1 VWKAVERKV
10 FMTYQT
16 AKARFEAIDSVL
28 TAVRDKETAIL
39 TTHINADGD
48 GCGSEI
54 ALAAWLRAEG
64 TEAFIVNPT
73 PFPQSLKFLVPDDSW
88 VVDATSAQAQELCDG
103 ADVAVVL
110 DTGEIPRIGRVRRLI
125 DGLPTVVIDHH
136 PTGDRGIEGLSLR
149 DTNASPTGELVFDV
163 IHRAGGPWS
172 ASGDLGMYVAILT
185 DTGSF
190 RFSNTTATCLQIAAE
205 LVGRGVSPD
214 EIYRRIYGDIPRR
227 RFHLLES
234 ALAFLEV
241 DEEGGVAWMT
251 VPADQ
256 FDALGA
262 TADDL
267 EGMVDYPR
275 DVAGVEVGLLFRQI
289 PRKGIKVSFRSNGAV
304 NVNVLARR
312 FGGGGHV
319 KAAGALIEGRMEQ
332 VRDDVTHA
340 TREAVELSRLGL

>member
-1 VWKAVERKV
+1 MR
-10 FMTYQT
+10 
-16 AKARFEAIDSVL
+16 
-28 TAVRDKETAIL
+28 
-39 TTHINADGD
+39 
-48 GCGSEI
+48 
-54 ALAAWLRAEG
+54 
-64 TEAFIVNPT
+64 P
-73 PFPQSLKFLVPDDSW
+73 
-88 VVDATSAQAQELCDG
+88 
-103 ADVAVVL
+103 
-110 DTGEIPRIGRVRRLI
+110 LI

-136 PTGDRGIEGLSLR
+136 PPGDRAIEGLSFR
-149 DTNASPTGELVFDV
+149 DANACATGELVFDL

-172 ASGDLGMYVAILT
+172 SIGDLAMYVAIMT

-190 RFSNTTATCLQIAAE
+190 RFSNTHPTSFRIAAE

-214 EIYRRIYGDIPRR
+214 ETYRRIYGAVPRR

-241 DEEGGVAWMT
+241 DEEAGVAWMT

-262 TADDL
+262 IPDDL

-275 DVAGVEVGLLFRQI
+275 SVEGVEVGLLFRQI

-319 KAAGALIEGRMEQ
+319 RAAGALIEGKMDQ
-332 VRDDVTHA
+332 VRKDVTHA
-340 TREAVELSRLGL
+340 TREAVELSRSAQ

>member
-1 VWKAVERKV
+1 
-10 FMTYQT
+10 MHQT
-16 AKARFEAIDSVL
+16 GKARFEAIDSVL
-28 TAVRDKETAIL
+28 TALSGKETAVL

-54 ALAAWLRAEG
+54 ALAAWLRALG

-73 PFPQSLKFLVPDDSW
+73 PVPQSFRFLVPDESW
-88 VVDATSAQAQELCDG
+88 VVDATSAEAQELCDG
-103 ADVAVVL
+103 ADVVVVL
-110 DTGEIPRIGRVRRLI
+110 DTGEVPRIGRVRPLI

-136 PTGDRGIEGLSLR
+136 PPGDRPIEGVSLR
-149 DTNASPTGELVFDV
+149 DSSACATGELVFDL
-163 IHRAGGPWS
+163 IHRAGGPWPEI
-172 ASGDLGMYVAILT
+172 ADLGIYVAIMT

-190 RFSNTTATCLQIAAE
+190 RFSNTTSASLQIAAE

-214 EIYRRIYGDIPRR
+214 ETYRQIYAVPRR

-234 ALAFLEV
+234 SLALLEV
-241 DEEGGVAWMT
+241 DEEAGVAWMT

-262 TADDL
+262 IPDDL

-275 DVAGVEVGLLFRQI
+275 SVEGVEVGLLFRQI

-304 NVNVLARR
+304 NVNTLARQ
-312 FGGGGHV
+312 FGGGGHIR
-319 KAAGALIEGRMEQ
+319 AAGALIEGRIDQ
-332 VRDDVTHA
+332 VRQDVTHA
-340 TREAVELSRLGL
+340 TREAVELSRSGH

>member
-1 VWKAVERKV
+1 
-10 FMTYQT
+10 MTYQT
-16 AKARFEAIDSVL
+16 AEAKFEAIDSVL
-28 TAVRDKETAIL
+28 TALSGKETAVL

-54 ALAAWLRAEG
+54 ALAAWLRELG

-73 PFPQSLKFLVPDDSW
+73 PMPQSCQFLVPDESW
-88 VVDATSAQAQELCDG
+88 VVDSTSAEAQDLCDG
-103 ADVAVVL
+103 ADIAVVL
-110 DTGEIPRIGRVRRLI
+110 DTGEVPRIGRVRPLI

-136 PTGDRGIEGLSLR
+136 PPGDRPIEGVSFR
-149 DTNASPTGELVFDV
+149 DANACATGELVFDV
-163 IHRAGGPWS
+163 IQRAGGPWP
-172 ASGDLGMYVAILT
+172 AIADLAMYVAIMT

-190 RFSNTTATCLQIAAE
+190 RFSNTTPTSLRIAAE

-214 EIYRRIYGDIPRR
+214 ETYRRIYGAVPRR

-234 ALAFLEV
+234 SLALLEV
-241 DEEGGVAWMT
+241 DEEAGVAWMT
-251 VPADQ
+251 VPAEQ

-262 TADDL
+262 IADDL

-275 DVAGVEVGLLFRQI
+275 SVEGVEVGLLFRQI

-304 NVNVLARR
+304 NVNTLARR

-319 KAAGALIEGRMEQ
+319 RAAGALIEGQMDQ
-332 VRDDVTHA
+332 VRQDVTRA
-340 TREAVELSRLGL
+340 TREAVELSRSGQ

>member
-1 VWKAVERKV
+1 
-10 FMTYQT
+10 MTYQT
-16 AKARFEAIDSVL
+16 AEARFEAIDAVL
-28 TAVRDKETAIL
+28 TALREKETAVL

-54 ALAAWLRAEG
+54 ALAAWLREEG

-73 PFPQSLKFLVPDDSW
+73 PLPQSYRFLVPDDSW
-88 VVDATSAQAQELCDG
+88 VVDATSAEAQELCDG
-103 ADVAVVL
+103 ADIAVVL
-110 DTGEIPRIGRVRRLI
+110 DTGEVPRIGRVRRLI

-136 PTGDRGIEGLSLR
+136 PSGDRPIEGVSFR
-149 DTNASPTGELVFDV
+149 DSGASATGELVFDL

-172 ASGDLGMYVAILT
+172 AMGDLGMYVAILT

-190 RFSNTTATCLQIAAE
+190 RFSNTTTTSFRIAAE
-205 LVGRGVSPD
+205 LVDRGVSPD
-214 EIYRRIYGDIPRR
+214 ETYRRIYGAVPRR

-234 ALAFLEV
+234 ALALLEV

-262 TADDL
+262 IADDL

-275 DVAGVEVGLLFRQI
+275 SVEGVEVGLLFRQI
-289 PRKGIKVSFRSNGAV
+289 PQKGIKVSFRSNGAV
-304 NVNVLARR
+304 NVNALARR

-319 KAAGALIEGRMEQ
+319 RAAGALIEGRMDQ
-332 VRDDVTHA
+332 VRQDVTHA
-340 TREAVELSRLGL
+340 TREAVELSRSGQ

>member
-1 VWKAVERKV
+1 
-10 FMTYQT
+10 MTYQT
-16 AKARFEAIDSVL
+16 GEARFEAIDSVL
-28 TAVRDKETAIL
+28 TALSGKETAVL

-54 ALAAWLRAEG
+54 ALAAWLRELG

-73 PFPQSLKFLVPDDSW
+73 PVPQSFRFLVPDESW
-88 VVDATSAQAQELCDG
+88 VVDATSAEAQELCDG

-110 DTGEIPRIGRVRRLI
+110 DTGEVPRIGRVRPLI

-136 PTGDRGIEGLSLR
+136 PPGDRPIEGVSLR
-149 DTNASPTGELVFDV
+149 DSSASATGELVFDL
-163 IHRAGGPWS
+163 IHRAGGPWPEI
-172 ASGDLGMYVAILT
+172 ADLAMYVAIMT

-190 RFSNTTATCLQIAAE
+190 RFSNTTPASLRIAAE
-205 LVGRGVSPD
+205 LVSRGVSPD
-214 EIYRRIYGDIPRR
+214 ETYRRIYTASRR
-227 RFHLLES
+227 QWHLLES
-234 ALAFLEV
+234 SLALLEV
-241 DEEGGVAWMT
+241 DEEAGVAWMT

-262 TADDL
+262 IPDDL

-275 DVAGVEVGLLFRQI
+275 SVEGVEVGLLFRQI

-304 NVNVLARR
+304 NVNTLARR

-319 KAAGALIEGRMEQ
+319 RAAGALIEGQMDQ
-332 VRDDVTHA
+332 VRQDVTHA
-340 TREAVELSRLGL
+340 TREAVELSRLGH

>member
-1 VWKAVERKV
+1 
-10 FMTYQT
+10 MTHQT
-16 AKARFEAIDSVL
+16 GEARFGAVDSVL
-28 TAVRDKETAIL
+28 TALSGKETAVL

-54 ALAAWLRAEG
+54 ALAAWLRELG

-73 PFPQSLKFLVPDDSW
+73 PVPQSFRFLVPDESW
-88 VVDATSAQAQELCDG
+88 VVDATSAEAQELCDG

-110 DTGEIPRIGRVRRLI
+110 DTGEVSRIGRVRPLI

-136 PTGDRGIEGLSLR
+136 PAGDRPIEGVSLR
-149 DTNASPTGELVFDV
+149 DSSASATGELVFDL
-163 IHRAGGPWS
+163 IHRAGGPWPEI
-172 ASGDLGMYVAILT
+172 ADLGMYVAIMT

-190 RFSNTTATCLQIAAE
+190 RFSNTTATSLRIAAE

-214 EIYRRIYGDIPRR
+214 KTYRRIYGAVPRR
-227 RFHLLES
+227 RWHLLES
-234 ALAFLEV
+234 SLALLEV
-241 DEEGGVAWMT
+241 DEEAGVAWMT

-262 TADDL
+262 IPDDL

-275 DVAGVEVGLLFRQI
+275 SVEGVEVGLLFRQI

-304 NVNVLARR
+304 NVNALARR

-319 KAAGALIEGRMEQ
+319 RAAGALIEGRMDK
-332 VRDDVTHA
+332 VRQDVTHA
-340 TREAVELSRLGL
+340 TREAVELSRSGH

>member
-1 VWKAVERKV
+1 
-10 FMTYQT
+10 MTYQT
-16 AKARFEAIDSVL
+16 AESRFEAIDSVL
-28 TAVRDKETAIL
+28 RALSGKETAVL

-54 ALAAWLRAEG
+54 ALAAWLRELG

-73 PFPQSLKFLVPDDSW
+73 PVPQSFHFLIPDESW
-88 VVDATSAQAQELCDG
+88 VVDSTSAEAQELCDG
-103 ADVAVVL
+103 ADIAVVL
-110 DTGEIPRIGRVRRLI
+110 DTGEVPRIGRVRPLI
-125 DGLPTVVIDHH
+125 DGLQTVVIDHH
-136 PTGDRGIEGLSLR
+136 PPGDRPIEGVSFR
-149 DTNASPTGELVFDV
+149 DANACATGELVFDL
-163 IHRAGGPWS
+163 IHRAGGPWP
-172 ASGDLGMYVAILT
+172 AIADLAMYVAIMT

-190 RFSNTTATCLQIAAE
+190 RFSNTNPASLRIAAE
-205 LVGRGVSPD
+205 LVDRGVSPD
-214 EIYRRIYGDIPRR
+214 ETWRRIYGAVPRR

-234 ALAFLEV
+234 SLAFLEV

-262 TADDL
+262 IADDL

-275 DVAGVEVGLLFRQI
+275 SVEGVEVGLLFRQI

-304 NVNVLARR
+304 NVNALARR

-319 KAAGALIEGRMEQ
+319 RAAGALIEGQMDQ
-332 VRDDVTHA
+332 VRQDVTHA
-340 TREAVELSRLGL
+340 TREAVELSRSGQ

>member
-1 VWKAVERKV
+1 
-10 FMTYQT
+10 MTYQT
-16 AKARFEAIDSVL
+16 AETRFEAIDSVL
-28 TAVRDKETAIL
+28 TALRGTETAIL
-39 TTHINADGD
+39 TTHINSDGD
-48 GCGSEI
+48 GCGSEV
-54 ALAAWLRAEG
+54 ALAAWLRELG

-73 PFPQSLKFLVPDDSW
+73 PVPQSFQFLIPDESW
-88 VVDATSAQAQELCDG
+88 VVDSTSPEAQELCDG

-110 DTGEIPRIGRVRRLI
+110 DTGEIPRIGRVRPLV

-136 PTGDRGIEGLSLR
+136 PPGDRPIEGVSFR
-149 DTNASPTGELVFDV
+149 DANACATGELVFDL
-163 IHRAGGPWS
+163 IHRAGGPWP
-172 ASGDLGMYVAILT
+172 AIADLAMYVAIMT

-190 RFSNTTATCLQIAAE
+190 RFSNTTASSLQIAAE

-214 EIYRRIYGDIPRR
+214 ETYRRIYGAVPRR

-234 ALAFLEV
+234 SLALLEV
-241 DEEGGVAWMT
+241 DEEAGVAWMT

-262 TADDL
+262 IADDL

-275 DVAGVEVGLLFRQI
+275 SVEGVEVGLLFRQI

-304 NVNVLARR
+304 NVNALARR

-319 KAAGALIEGRMEQ
+319 RAAGALIEGQMDQ
-332 VRDDVTHA
+332 VCHDVTHA
-340 TREAVELSRLGL
+340 PREAVELWRSGQ

>member
-1 VWKAVERKV
+1 
-10 FMTYQT
+10 MMHQT
-16 AKARFEAIDSVL
+16 GKARFEAIDSVL
-28 TAVRDKETAIL
+28 TALSGKETAVL

-54 ALAAWLRAEG
+54 ALAAWLRALG

-73 PFPQSLKFLVPDDSW
+73 PVPQSFRFLVPDESW
-88 VVDATSAQAQELCDG
+88 VVDATSAEAQELCDG

-110 DTGEIPRIGRVRRLI
+110 DTGEVPRIGRVRPLI

-136 PTGDRGIEGLSLR
+136 PPGDRPIKGVSLR
-149 DTNASPTGELVFDV
+149 DSSACATGELVFDL
-163 IHRAGGPWS
+163 IHRAGGPWPEI
-172 ASGDLGMYVAILT
+172 ADLGIYVAIMT

-190 RFSNTTATCLQIAAE
+190 RFSNTTSASLQIAAE

-214 EIYRRIYGDIPRR
+214 ETYRQIYAVPRR

-234 ALAFLEV
+234 SLALLEV
-241 DEEGGVAWMT
+241 DEEAGVAWMT

-262 TADDL
+262 IPDDL

-275 DVAGVEVGLLFRQI
+275 SVEGVEVGLLFRQI

-304 NVNVLARR
+304 NVNTLARQ
-312 FGGGGHV
+312 FGGGGHIR
-319 KAAGALIEGRMEQ
+319 AAGALIEGRMDQ
-332 VRDDVTHA
+332 VRQDVTHA
-340 TREAVELSRLGL
+340 TREAVELSRSGH

>member
-1 VWKAVERKV
+1 
-10 FMTYQT
+10 MTYQS
-16 AKARFEAIDSVL
+16 AEVRFEAIDSVL
-28 TAVRDKETAIL
+28 KALRGKETAVL

-54 ALAAWLRAEG
+54 ALAAWLREQG
-64 TEAFIVNPT
+64 TDAYIVNPT
-73 PFPQSLKFLVPDDSW
+73 PIPQSFRFLIPDQSW
-88 VVDATSAQAQELCDG
+88 VVDSTSPEAQELCDG

-110 DTGEIPRIGRVRRLI
+110 DTGEVPRIGRVRPLI

-136 PTGDRGIEGLSLR
+136 PPGDRPIEGLSFR
-149 DTNASPTGELVFDV
+149 DANACATGELVFDL

-172 ASGDLGMYVAILT
+172 SIGDLAMYVAIMT

-190 RFSNTTATCLQIAAE
+190 RFSNTHPTSFRIAAE

-214 EIYRRIYGDIPRR
+214 ETYRRIYGAVPRR

-241 DEEGGVAWMT
+241 YEEAGVAWMT

-262 TADDL
+262 IPDDL

-275 DVAGVEVGLLFRQI
+275 SVEGVEVGLLFRQI

-319 KAAGALIEGRMEQ
+319 RAAGALIEGKMDQ
-332 VRDDVTHA
+332 VRKDVTHA
-340 TREAVELSRLGL
+340 TREAVELSRSAQ

>member
-1 VWKAVERKV
+1 
-10 FMTYQT
+10 MTHQT
-16 AKARFEAIDSVL
+16 GEARFEAIDSVL
-28 TAVRDKETAIL
+28 KALRGKETAVL

-54 ALAAWLRAEG
+54 ALAAWLRALG

-73 PFPQSLKFLVPDDSW
+73 PVPQSFRFLVPDESW
-88 VVDATSAQAQELCDG
+88 VVDATSVEAQELCDG

-110 DTGEIPRIGRVRRLI
+110 DTGEVSRIGRVRPLI
-125 DGLPTVVIDHH
+125 DGLPTIVIDHH
-136 PTGDRGIEGLSLR
+136 PPGDRPIEGVSLR
-149 DTNASPTGELVFDV
+149 DSSASATGELVFDL
-163 IHRAGGPWS
+163 IHRAGGPWPEI
-172 ASGDLGMYVAILT
+172 ADLAMYVAIMT

-190 RFSNTTATCLQIAAE
+190 RFSNTTPASLRMAAE

-214 EIYRRIYGDIPRR
+214 ETYRRIYAASRR
-227 RFHLLES
+227 RWHLLES
-234 ALAFLEV
+234 SLALLEV
-241 DEEGGVAWMT
+241 DEEAGVAWMT

-262 TADDL
+262 IPDDI

-275 DVAGVEVGLLFRQI
+275 SVEGVEVGLLFRQI

-304 NVNVLARR
+304 NVNTLARR

-319 KAAGALIEGRMEQ
+319 RAAGALIEGPMDQ
-332 VRDDVTHA
+332 VRQNVTHA
-340 TREAVELSRLGL
+340 TREAVELSRSGH